1 MRTLSQGPYS
11 VRYKGSWLYSAA
23 LGFAPRRWLAIKGLL
38 VMSTWLLYI
47 KLLSKDPWRHISELK
62 FLKMRLLDRNNWNN
76 MTFWMIF
83 FFSSTECSYRL
94 VHWGPLKSA
103 GITLE
108 MIPDFS
114 YRKTIKTSFYCL
126 EMYEPISEFKL
137 NCKINFF
144 FSFDISANSR
154 RECH

>member
-11 VRYKGSWLYSAA
+11 ARYKGSWLYSAA

-83 FFSSTECSYRL
+83 FSLQQNAATGLYIEG
-94 VHWGPLKSA
+94 H
-103 GITLE
+103 
-108 MIPDFS
+108 
-114 YRKTIKTSFYCL
+114 
-126 EMYEPISEFKL
+126 
-137 NCKINFF
+137 
-144 FSFDISANSR
+144 
-154 RECH
+154 

>member
-11 VRYKGSWLYSAA
+11 VRYKGNWLYSAA

-83 FFSSTECSYRL
+83 FSLQQNAATGLYIEG
-94 VHWGPLKSA
+94 H
-103 GITLE
+103 
-108 MIPDFS
+108 
-114 YRKTIKTSFYCL
+114 
-126 EMYEPISEFKL
+126 
-137 NCKINFF
+137 
-144 FSFDISANSR
+144 
-154 RECH
+154 